1 MSDNIFTV
9 EHSTYGIGTAILIKH
24 RLKSKDDLFMCSF
37 KGLKG
42 SRNFY
47 CRKHFDQ
54 GEEVWWYDGKP
65 RKIVSKRNRQDELEE
80 ALKGFFFGGNPI
92 GS

>member
-9 EHSTYGIGTAILIKH
+9 EHSTYGIGTAILNKTQIKIQ
-24 RLKSKDDLFMCSF
+24 RTILFMCSF
-37 KGLKG
+37 RGLKG

-54 GEEVWWYDGKP
+54 GEEVWWYGW
-65 RKIVSKRNRQDELEE
+65 
-80 ALKGFFFGGNPI
+80 
-92 GS
+92 